1 MTIYVFAILLLFVL
15 ITLAKA
21 IRDRAAE
28 ASQDHRTPR
37 QIPSDRRR
45 RPQHDSPFLDSV
57 RDTLDLREQITKIEP
72 QPVIT
77 RDNVTMEVDA
87 VIYSVI
93 VDPVRATYE
102 VQNLRWGLE
111 QLTLSALR
119 NVIGQLDLDHTL
131 ASRDTTNSQL
141 RAALDT
147 ATQQWGVKVMRI
159 ELKNI
164 TPPEEIRLTM
174 EKQMTA
180 ERTRRAVVTTAEG
193 EKASAILRAE
203 GQKQSQIV
211 TAEGSRAG
219 GDPGGRRSSRG
230 PVARR
235 ERRSAGDSDGRAGDR
250 HGWKSGAVS
259 DRAAISR
266 IAVVDRD
273 QRQQACIPALRGVRN
288 HGVARR
294 HQRVAEGRS
303 RSEVATCAAEA
314 SRLTAEVPSQIVA
327 VPRVMPYVRYL
338 VRLPLGSW
346 EVWRESSR
354 SLRCRH
360 RNRRVVGCGTVAV
373 GWLRNRLRRGQ
384 ADHRRRKRAD
394 RQRCLRGA
402 KRAYHRDR
410 PPRRDHRSCR
420 SLAR

>member
-1 MTIYVFAILLLFVL
+1 MTIYVLGILLLFAL
-15 ITLAKA
+15 ITLLQTIK
-21 IRDRAAE
+21 IVPQKQVKIIERLGKFHRSAE
-28 ASQDHRTPR
+28 AGLNV
-37 QIPSDRRR
+37 IV
-45 RPQHDSPFLDSV
+45 PFIDSV
-57 RDTLDLREQITKIEP
+57 RETIDLREQITKIEP

-131 ASRDTTNSQL
+131 ASRDTTNNQL

-211 TAEGSRAG
+211 TAEGS
-219 GDPGGRRSSRG
+219 
-230 PVARR
+230 
-235 ERRSAGDSDGRAGDR
+235 
-250 HGWKSGAVS
+250 KQ
-259 DRAAISR
+259 AAIL
-266 IAVVDRD
+266 AAEG
-273 QRQQACIPALRGVRN
+273 QAE
-288 HGVARR
+288 ARL
-294 HQRVAEGRS
+294 RVAN
-303 RSEVATCAAEA
+303 AEA
-314 SRLTAEVPSQIVA
+314 QAIQMIAQSIGAAGNPAQYLIAQ
-327 VPRVMPYVRYL
+327 RYL
-338 VRLPLGSW
+338 ESLSSIATNASKLVFLPYEASGIMASLGGIK
-346 EVWRESSR
+346 E
-354 SLRCRH
+354 LL
-360 RNRRVVGCGTVAV
+360 NAQTP
-373 GWLRNRLRRGQ
+373 
-384 ADHRRRKRAD
+384 
-394 RQRCLRGA
+394 GA
-402 KRAYHRDR
+402 K
-410 PPRRDHRSCR
+410 
-420 SLAR
+420 

>member
-1 MTIYVFAILLLFVL
+1 MTTYVLLILVLFVL
-15 ITLAKA
+15 VVVMKTVQIVPQKQVKIIERLGKYHRT
-21 IRDRAAE
+21 AE
-28 ASQDHRTPR
+28 AGLNTI
-37 QIPSDRRR
+37 IP
-45 RPQHDSPFLDSV
+45 FFDSV
-57 RDTLDLREQITKIEP
+57 RDTIDLREQITKIEP

-111 QLTLSALR
+111 QMTLSALR

-131 ASRDTTNSQL
+131 ASRDTTNAQL

-211 TAEGSRAG
+211 TAEGEKQATILAAEAQAE
-219 GDPGGRRSSRG
+219 
-230 PVARR
+230 AR
-235 ERRSAGDSDGRAGDR
+235 
-250 HGWKSGAVS
+250 
-259 DRAAISR
+259 
-266 IAVVDRD
+266 
-273 QRQQACIPALRGVRN
+273 L
-288 HGVARR
+288 
-294 HQRVAEGRS
+294 RVAE
-303 RSEVATCAAEA
+303 AEA
-314 SRLTAEVPSQIVA
+314 RAVQVVAQAIGVAGNPAQYLIAQRYMESLNAIASGANKIVF
-327 VPRVMPYVRYL
+327 MPYEASGVL
-338 VRLPLGSW
+338 ASLGGIK
-346 EVWRESSR
+346 ELLGVQ
-354 SLRCRH
+354 
-360 RNRRVVGCGTVAV
+360 TP
-373 GWLRNRLRRGQ
+373 
-384 ADHRRRKRAD
+384 
-394 RQRCLRGA
+394 A
-402 KRAYHRDR
+402 K
-410 PPRRDHRSCR
+410 
-420 SLAR
+420 

>member
-1 MTIYVFAILLLFVL
+1 MTLYVLGILVLFVL
-15 ITLAKA
+15 ITLFQAVK
-21 IRDRAAE
+21 IVPQKQVKIIERLGKFHRTAE
-28 ASQDHRTPR
+28 AGLN
-37 QIPSDRRR
+37 IIV
-45 RPQHDSPFLDSV
+45 PFFDSV
-57 RDTLDLREQITKIEP
+57 RDTIDLREQITKIEP

-193 EKASAILRAE
+193 EKSSAILRAE

-211 TAEGSRAG
+211 TAEGS
-219 GDPGGRRSSRG
+219 
-230 PVARR
+230 
-235 ERRSAGDSDGRAGDR
+235 
-250 HGWKSGAVS
+250 KQ
-259 DRAAISR
+259 AAIL
-266 IAVVDRD
+266 AAEG
-273 QRQQACIPALRGVRN
+273 QAE
-288 HGVARR
+288 ARL
-294 HQRVAEGRS
+294 RVAN
-303 RSEVATCAAEA
+303 AEA
-314 SRLTAEVPSQIVA
+314 QAIQMVA
-327 VPRVMPYVRYL
+327 QAIGAAGNPAQYLIAQRYL
-338 VRLPLGSW
+338 ESLSSIATGANKLVFLPFEASGIMASLGGIK
-346 EVWRESSR
+346 E
-354 SLRCRH
+354 L
-360 RNRRVVGCGTVAV
+360 
-373 GWLRNRLRRGQ
+373 L
-384 ADHRRRKRAD
+384 
-394 RQRCLRGA
+394 GA
-402 KRAYHRDR
+402 QTPAAK
-410 PPRRDHRSCR
+410 
-420 SLAR
+420 